1 MEEKLEA
8 KTKYKVDD
16 SFGDRINYFFS
27 DLGLAPLQVP
37 ITILE
42 NSEYSHFIDRHSM
55 ASMRFSDDDSK
66 ATSLREETE
75 QNRNKIYL
83 RELDGAIDLNA
94 AIQGFLQ
101 AYIPNYEKAKI
112 DRATDAFVSAFRC
125 YDKLY
130 NEKASRDFFVSICKQ
145 DSNLFKLAQL
155 KLK

>member
-1 MEEKLEA
+1 MEKKLEV
-8 KTKYKVDD
+8 KTKYKFDG
-16 SFGDRINYFFS
+16 SFEDKINFFFS

-42 NSEYSHFIDRHSM
+42 NSEYNRFIDKHSM
-55 ASMRFSDDDSK
+55 ASMRFSDKDSK
-66 ATSLREETE
+66 STSLREETE

-83 RELDGAIDLNA
+83 RELDGAIDLSA
-94 AIQGFLQ
+94 TIQGFLQ
-101 AYIPNYEKAKI
+101 AYIPNYEKALI
-112 DRATDAFVSAFRC
+112 DRATDVFVSAFRC

-130 NEKASRDFFVSICKQ
+130 NEKASREFFIWLCKQ